1 MTRTFIAIELTDQAR
16 EALRREI
23 ARLRAALPSVRFADP
38 AGLHLTLTFLGE
50 LDEARLAEAIA
61 ATEDVALA
69 TSPFAL
75 SIAGIGTFGGAKAPR
90 VIWAGVVGDI
100 AVLLAVQSH
109 LARALEARGFV
120 LEARPFAPHLTLA
133 RLKNRPDAEA
143 SRQLA
148 ALVRAAPN
156 SAGTTLP
163 VAALSVMKSEL
174 RPDGARYTR
183 LREVP
188 LGGPRPSR

>member
-1 MTRTFIAIELTDQAR
+1 MTRTFIAIELTDQTR

-38 AGLHLTLTFLGE
+38 AGLHLTVAFLGE
-50 LDEARLAEAIA
+50 LDEARLSEAIA

-148 ALVRAAPN
+148 ALVRAAPT

-188 LGGPRPSR
+188 LGGPHPSR